1 MEAGTTAAVPV
12 IFSCPGLK
20 PYDIMVANHK
30 EVTAMTFQELARA
43 RYSVRSF
50 KNVPIK
56 DEDMNLI
63 LEAGRVAPT
72 ACNNQPQKIFVA
84 KSEEARKKLASVC
97 RCTFDAP
104 VILVVC
110 YDRNRDWKNK
120 LQPGYESGETDAA
133 IVCTHMMLQAF
144 ELGIGSCWVG
154 YFNAND
160 VASALSLPENLT
172 VSALLPMGYPA
183 ENAAPLP
190 LHTQFRE
197 FADTIE
203 EI

>member
-1 MEAGTTAAVPV
+1 
-12 IFSCPGLK
+12 
-20 PYDIMVANHK
+20 
-30 EVTAMTFQELARA
+30 MTFQELARA

-50 KNVPIK
+50 KDTPIEADK
-56 DEDMNLI
+56 MNLI

-72 ACNNQPQKIFVA
+72 ACNNQPQKIYIA
-84 KSEEARKKLASVC
+84 KSAESRAKLASVC

-133 IVCTHMMLQAF
+133 IVCTHMMLQAY

-154 YFNAND
+154 YFNAD
-160 VASALSLPENLT
+160 AVSKVLGLPENVT

-183 ENAAPLP
+183 DNAEPLP
-190 LHTQFRE
+190 LHSQYRD

>member
-1 MEAGTTAAVPV
+1 
-12 IFSCPGLK
+12 
-20 PYDIMVANHK
+20 
-30 EVTAMTFQELARA
+30 MTFQELSHA

-50 KNVPIK
+50 K
-56 DEDMNLI
+56 DMSIEKETLDLI

-72 ACNNQPQKIFVA
+72 ACNYQPQKIYVA

-97 RCTFDAP
+97 RCTFGAP

-110 YDRNRDWKNK
+110 YDRSRDWKNK
-120 LQPGYESGETDAA
+120 LQPGYESGETDTA

-144 ELGIGSCWVG
+144 ELGVGSCWVG
-154 YFNAND
+154 YFNATE
-160 VASALSLPENLT
+160 VAEALGLPENIT

-190 LHTQFRE
+190 LHTQYRE

>member
-1 MEAGTTAAVPV
+1 
-12 IFSCPGLK
+12 
-20 PYDIMVANHK
+20 
-30 EVTAMTFQELARA
+30 MTFQELAHA

-50 KNVPIK
+50 RDEPIG
-56 DEDMNLI
+56 ENEMNLI

-72 ACNNQPQKIFVA
+72 ACNFQPQKIYVA
-84 KSEEARKKLASVC
+84 KSEDARKKLAGVC

-110 YDRNRDWKNK
+110 YDRTRDWKNK
-120 LQPGYESGETDAA
+120 LMPGYESGETDAA

-154 YFNAND
+154 YFNAQA
-160 VASALSLPENLT
+160 VADALGLPENVT

-183 ENAAPLP
+183 ENAQPLP
-190 LHTQFRE
+190 LHSQIRD

>member
-1 MEAGTTAAVPV
+1 
-12 IFSCPGLK
+12 
-20 PYDIMVANHK
+20 
-30 EVTAMTFQELARA
+30 MTFQELAHA

-50 KNVPIK
+50 KDMPIE
-56 DEDMNLI
+56 DEKMNLI

-72 ACNNQPQKIFVA
+72 ACNFQPQKIYVA
-84 KSEEARKKLASVC
+84 KSEDARKKLASVC

-110 YDRNRDWKNK
+110 YDRTRDWKNK
-120 LQPGYESGETDAA
+120 LMPGYESGETDAA

-154 YFNAND
+154 YFNAQTVAD
-160 VASALSLPENLT
+160 VLGLPEHVT

-183 ENAAPLP
+183 ENAEPLP
-190 LHTQFRE
+190 LHSQYRDL
-197 FADTIE
+197 ADTVE

>member
-1 MEAGTTAAVPV
+1 
-12 IFSCPGLK
+12 
-20 PYDIMVANHK
+20 
-30 EVTAMTFQELARA
+30 MTFQELAHA

-50 KNVPIK
+50 QDRPI
-56 DEDMNLI
+56 EEEHLNLI

-72 ACNNQPQKIFVA
+72 ACNFQPQKIYVA
-84 KSEEARKKLASVC
+84 KSAEAREKLASVC
-97 RCTFDAP
+97 RCTFGAP

-110 YDRNRDWKNK
+110 YDRERDWKNK
-120 LQPGYESGETDAA
+120 LMPGYESGETDAA

-154 YFNAND
+154 YFNAQT
-160 VASALSLPENLT
+160 VKEALGLPENVT

-183 ENAAPLP
+183 EDAKPLP
-190 LHTQFRE
+190 LHEQVRE
-197 FADTIE
+197 FGDTIV

>member
-1 MEAGTTAAVPV
+1 
-12 IFSCPGLK
+12 
-20 PYDIMVANHK
+20 
-30 EVTAMTFQELARA
+30 MTFQELARD

-50 KNVPIK
+50 KDMPIE
-56 DEDMNLI
+56 DEKMNLI

-84 KSEEARKKLASVC
+84 KSEEARRKLASVC

-154 YFNAND
+154 YFNAD
-160 VASALSLPENLT
+160 AVSEVLGLPENLT
-172 VSALLPMGYPA
+172 VSALLPIGYPA
-183 ENAAPLP
+183 DNAQPAPM
-190 LHTQFRE
+190 HSQYRE
-197 FADTIE
+197 YGDTIE

>member
-1 MEAGTTAAVPV
+1 
-12 IFSCPGLK
+12 
-20 PYDIMVANHK
+20 
-30 EVTAMTFQELARA
+30 MTFQELAHA

-50 KNVPIK
+50 R
-56 DEDMNLI
+56 DEPNGEKEMKLI

-72 ACNNQPQKIFVA
+72 ACNFQPQKIYVA
-84 KSEEARKKLASVC
+84 KSEASRKKLASVC

-110 YDRNRDWKNK
+110 YDRTRDWKNK
-120 LQPGYESGETDAA
+120 LMPGYESGETDAA

-154 YFNAND
+154 YFNAQAVAD
-160 VASALSLPENLT
+160 VLGLPENVT

-183 ENAAPLP
+183 ENAQPLP
-190 LHTQFRE
+190 LHSQIRDY
-197 FADTIE
+197 ADTIE